1 MLLLLKISQQ
11 IGFIHPRS
19 YYYIWK
25 CNLIP
30 SKEFSKLPP
39 MHAFSKYLFILY
51 LKTKQNKKKNNNV
64 VFTSESN
71 HRRVICDESAAT
83 IINVLTNKL
92 TISTSTSLL
101 SNVTGFG
108 SVLEHEDNVKRWT
121 SLIKR
126 SCKRV
131 PFRFISDRDFSK
143 WISLSHL
150 SLSRCVYIL
159 LTLFS
164 TTPWGSRQENKF
176 NNSSSCVS
184 SSFFK
189 IERNSKV
196 Y

>member
-1 MLLLLKISQQ
+1 M
-11 IGFIHPRS
+11 
-19 YYYIWK
+19 YIIFK
-25 CNLIP
+25 N
-30 SKEFSKLPP
+30 
-39 MHAFSKYLFILY
+39 
-51 LKTKQNKKKNNNV
+51 KTKKKKNKNV

-131 PFRFISDRDFSK
+131 PFRFISDRDFST

-150 SLSRCVYIL
+150 SLSRCVYVL

-184 SSFFK
+184 SSFFNRK
-189 IERNSKV
+189 KQQGILKQRQNIKGAFL
-196 Y
+196 